1 VTIDSEFRFIPDSI
15 ERMLGESKRY
25 LSNLIKKLSTF
36 TIINNKYEF
45 QSKDP
50 DIATCS
56 RWVILRIECA
66 KMGYNLKQFT
76 KMINNESI
84 NTDIPPDILVLYY
97 VKFITDKKI

>member
-1 VTIDSEFRFIPDSI
+1 
-15 ERMLGESKRY
+15 MLGESKRY
-25 LSNLIKKLSTF
+25 LSNLIKKNTTF
-36 TIINNKYEF
+36 KIVNNKYEF

-66 KMGYNLKQFT
+66 KIGYNLKDFT

-84 NTDIPPDILVLYY
+84 NTGIPPDILVLYY
-97 VKFITDKKI
+97 VKFSTDRKI